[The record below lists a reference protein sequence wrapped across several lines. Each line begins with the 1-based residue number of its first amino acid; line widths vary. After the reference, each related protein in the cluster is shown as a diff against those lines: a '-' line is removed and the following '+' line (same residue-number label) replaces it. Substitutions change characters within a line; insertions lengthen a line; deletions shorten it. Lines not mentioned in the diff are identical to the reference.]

1 MAIVDCWR
9 YASEPMLAPI
19 PRAPDVEAALAAAY
33 EIPQAATTVLE
44 ALTAASSNA
53 TERDTSRQRDSS

>member
-1 MAIVDCWR
+1 
-9 YASEPMLAPI
+9 MLAPI

-33 EIPQAATTVLE
+33 EILQAATTVLE